1 MIPIKIQC
9 GCGQRYAFEVEAVDG
24 RMPASVTCPV
34 CGADGTEA
42 ANAVIA
48 ASLPAAPVR
57 AAAPLVRL
65 HAIAAPAVHLVAT
78 APTMSLDEPPRAV
91 SVAPSRSSGPRGPE
105 VNRTQAEH
113 EARAKV
119 SWGDS
124 QEEVIKFLMI
134 QGLGYEEAVAMVQP
148 MYKER
153 AATIRANGIKK
164 IFVGAALVCVPI
176 VAFFIFM
183 SAGYI
188 PLKLFAITIAVGL
201 WGAWI
206 ILKGI
211 IMMLAPKS
219 EPGDVA
225 EQ

>member
-9 GCGQRYAFEVEAVDG
+9 GCGQRYAFEVEAVGG
-24 RMPASVTCPV
+24 RMPSSVTCPV

-48 ASLPAAPVR
+48 ASLPATSVR
-57 AAAPLVRL
+57 AVKPVVRL
-65 HAIAAPAVHLVAT
+65 NAKVPAMHLVAT
-78 APTMSLDEPPRAV
+78 APTMPLEDAPPTV
-91 SVAPSRSSGPRGPE
+91 SVMPSRSSGPRGPE
-105 VNRTQAEH
+105 VNRLQAEH

-134 QGLGYEEAVAMVQP
+134 QGLGYDEAVAMVQP
-148 MYKER
+148 MYQER

-183 SAGYI
+183 SVGYI
-188 PLKLFAITIAVGL
+188 PLKIFAVTVMVGL
-201 WGAWI
+201 WGAWM